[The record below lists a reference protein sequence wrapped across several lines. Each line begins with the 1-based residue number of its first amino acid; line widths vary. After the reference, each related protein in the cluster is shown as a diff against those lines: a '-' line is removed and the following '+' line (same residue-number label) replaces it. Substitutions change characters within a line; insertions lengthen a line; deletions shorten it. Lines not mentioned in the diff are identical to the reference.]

1 MNILMLTNEYPP
13 NIYGGAGVHVKHLSA
28 EMPRARNGR
37 HHLQVLCFGDQS
49 ERQENLQVT
58 GVQGANM
65 QALRQPRMLDTLY
78 RNLIMTGTAA
88 EADIIHCHTWYTYL
102 AGCLIKQILQIPLV
116 VTTHS
121 LEPHRPWKKEQLGN
135 GYHAS
140 MWLERAAFLDADGV
154 IAVSNAMKDD
164 VQALYGVDDDRIR
177 VIYNGIDLKRYQKSE
192 TAETLVKYGIH
203 PDKPMV
209 LFVGRLTRQKGII
222 HLVNALPY
230 LHEGLQVVL
239 CAGMPDTE
247 EIAREMRTSVA
258 KTRQRSPN
266 PIVWISDMVA
276 EPDLVALYSHASLF
290 VCPSVYEPFGIIN
303 LEAMACG
310 TPVVGAA
317 VGGIPD
323 VVRHGETGL
332 LVPFA
337 AVDDHNPE
345 PRDPQRYSRDL
356 AAAINQL
363 IAAPDKRKQMGEAS
377 RRRVEALFSWTG
389 IAQQTLDF
397 YEALI
402 AGR

>member
-28 EMPRARNGR
+28 ELLQARNGR

-49 ERQENLQVT
+49 ESLENLQVT

-65 QALRQPRMLDTLY
+65 QALRQSRILDTLY

-88 EADIIHCHTWYTYL
+88 KADIIHCHTWYTYL
-102 AGCLIKQILQIPLV
+102 AGCLIKQMLQIPLV

-121 LEPHRPWKKEQLGN
+121 LEPHRPWKEEQLGN

-140 MWLERAAFLDADGV
+140 MWLEQAAFLNADGV
-154 IAVSNAMKDD
+154 IAVSKAMKDD

-192 TAETLVKYGIH
+192 AAETLAKYGIH

-258 KTRQRSPN
+258 ETRQRSPN
-266 PIVWISDMVA
+266 PIVWVSDMVA

-310 TPVVGAA
+310 TPVIGAA

-332 LVPFA
+332 LVPFT
-337 AVDDHNPE
+337 AVDEHNPE

-356 AAAINQL
+356 ADAINQL
-363 IAAPDKRKQMGEAS
+363 IAAPEKRKQMGEAS

-389 IAQQTLDF
+389 IARQTLDF
-397 YEALI
+397 YEKLI

>member
-1 MNILMLTNEYPP
+1 
-13 NIYGGAGVHVKHLSA
+13 
-28 EMPRARNGR
+28 
-37 HHLQVLCFGDQS
+37 
-49 ERQENLQVT
+49 
-58 GVQGANM
+58 
-65 QALRQPRMLDTLY
+65 
-78 RNLIMTGTAA
+78 
-88 EADIIHCHTWYTYL
+88 
-102 AGCLIKQILQIPLV
+102 
-116 VTTHS
+116 
-121 LEPHRPWKKEQLGN
+121 
-135 GYHAS
+135 
-140 MWLERAAFLDADGV
+140 
-154 IAVSNAMKDD
+154 
-164 VQALYGVDDDRIR
+164 
-177 VIYNGIDLKRYQKSE
+177 
-192 TAETLVKYGIH
+192 
-203 PDKPMV
+203 
-209 LFVGRLTRQKGII
+209 
-222 HLVNALPY
+222 LPY

-239 CAGMPDTE
+239 CAGMPDTDADRPGDAHE
-247 EIAREMRTSVA
+247 R
-258 KTRQRSPN
+258 RQNPAAFTQPDRVDIGYGRRVLISSP
-266 PIVWISDMVA
+266 
-276 EPDLVALYSHASLF
+276 LYSHASLF

>member
-1 MNILMLTNEYPP
+1 
-13 NIYGGAGVHVKHLSA
+13 
-28 EMPRARNGR
+28 
-37 HHLQVLCFGDQS
+37 
-49 ERQENLQVT
+49 
-58 GVQGANM
+58 
-65 QALRQPRMLDTLY
+65 
-78 RNLIMTGTAA
+78 
-88 EADIIHCHTWYTYL
+88 
-102 AGCLIKQILQIPLV
+102 
-116 VTTHS
+116 
-121 LEPHRPWKKEQLGN
+121 
-135 GYHAS
+135 
-140 MWLERAAFLDADGV
+140 MWLEQTAFLNADGV

-164 VQALYGVDDDRIR
+164 VQALYGVDEDRIR

-192 TAETLVKYGIH
+192 SAETLAKYGIH

-230 LHEGLQVVL
+230 LHEGIQVVL

-247 EIAREMRTSVA
+247 EIAQEMRTSVA
-258 KTRQRSPN
+258 EIRQRSPN
-266 PIVWISDMVA
+266 PIVWVSDMVA

-310 TPVVGAA
+310 TPVIGAA

-332 LVPFA
+332 LVPFE

-345 PRDPQRYSRDL
+345 PRDPQRYCRDL

-389 IAQQTLDF
+389 IARQTLDF
-397 YEALI
+397 YEELI
-402 AGR
+402 ARR

>member
-1 MNILMLTNEYPP
+1 MNILMLTNEYTP

-28 EMPRARNGR
+28 EMLQAQNGR

-49 ERQENLQVT
+49 ERQKNLQVT

-65 QALRQPRMLDTLY
+65 QALRQPRILDTLY

-135 GYHAS
+135 AYHAS
-140 MWLERAAFLDADGV
+140 MWLEQAAFLNADGV

-164 VQALYGVDDDRIR
+164 VQALYGVEEDRIR
-177 VIYNGIDLKRYQKSE
+177 VIYNGIDLKRYQQTE
-192 TAETLVKYGIH
+192 AAETLAKYGIH

-222 HLVNALPY
+222 HLINALPY
-230 LHEGLQVVL
+230 LHEGVQVVL

-258 KTRQRSPN
+258 QTQQRSPN
-266 PIVWISDMVA
+266 PIVWVSDMVA

-310 TPVVGAA
+310 TPVIGAA

-337 AVDDHNPE
+337 AVGDHNPE
-345 PRDPQRYSRDL
+345 PKDPQRYSRDL

-377 RRRVEALFSWTG
+377 RQRVEALFSWTG
-389 IAQQTLDF
+389 IALQTLDF
-397 YEALI
+397 YEELI
-402 AGR
+402 ARR

>member
-28 EMPRARNGR
+28 ELLQARNGR
-37 HHLQVLCFGDQS
+37 HRLQVLCFGDQS
-49 ERQENLQVT
+49 ESLENLQVT

-65 QALRQPRMLDTLY
+65 QALRQSRILDTLY

-88 EADIIHCHTWYTYL
+88 KADIIHCHTWYTYL
-102 AGCLIKQILQIPLV
+102 AGCLIKQMLQIPLV

-121 LEPHRPWKKEQLGN
+121 LEPHRPWKEEQLGN

-140 MWLERAAFLDADGV
+140 MWLEQAAFLNADGV
-154 IAVSNAMKDD
+154 IAVSKAMKDD

-192 TAETLVKYGIH
+192 AAETLAKYGIH

-258 KTRQRSPN
+258 ETRQRSPN
-266 PIVWISDMVA
+266 PIVWVSDMVA

-310 TPVVGAA
+310 TPVIGAA

-332 LVPFA
+332 LVPFT
-337 AVDDHNPE
+337 AVDEHNPE

-356 AAAINQL
+356 ADAINQL
-363 IAAPDKRKQMGEAS
+363 IAAPEKRKQMGEAS

-389 IAQQTLDF
+389 IARQTLDF
-397 YEALI
+397 YEKLI